1 MSPYLLWHATIL
13 PWRGLIQ
20 VEKQEESNE
29 FQVRNRCIG
38 ELVLR
43 EKQMA
48 S

>member
-29 FQVRNRCIG
+29 FQVRNS

-43 EKQMA
+43 EKQM
-48 S
+48 